1 MANGYSIGTTTTNT
15 VSSMGAQGLP
25 MSSALPIIVN
35 ESTPNLAEI
44 QSFPVIVSGGGI
56 HIHQDPVTGQ
66 RYRMT
71 DEFHSRIPQILAG
84 NSSAIGMKIKI
95 NTEDGIKEFSV
106 MELWNQ
112 SYNDYRYTSTF
123 FDQLREYT
131 SIIGTVE
138 NNIINNLLRGRL
150 DRYFKTTVTRPG
162 TISTT
167 MTDSGIYSE
176 KSVNT
181 SVNYFSRNGF
191 VISSRFVIPN
201 TKLSTL
207 SSIQPTRPVT
217 NAFSASS
224 NFKNRY
230 VLRIDKKYGTL
241 SSIQPTRPVTNAF
254 SASSNFKNRYV
265 LRIDKK
271 YG

>member
-1 MANGYSIGTTTTNT
+1 MANGYSTGTTTTNT

-44 QSFPVIVSGGGI
+44 QSFPVVVSGGGI

-84 NSSAIGMKIKI
+84 NSNVTGNMMVGGGLTGGQMSSGVLVVGQNLSVSQLKDAPPQPTVEI
-95 NTEDGIKEFSV
+95 NGVEFKQNPEKTSFKSEDGKTNIVETFNVFPES
-106 MELWNQ
+106 
-112 SYNDYRYTSTF
+112 TS
-123 FDQLREYT
+123 R
-131 SIIGTVE
+131 GTTD
-138 NNIINNLLRGRL
+138 INSLL
-150 DRYFKTTVTRPG
+150 
-162 TISTT
+162 
-167 MTDSGIYSE
+167 YSQH
-176 KSVNT
+176 SVNT

-191 VISSRFVIPN
+191 PIPSRFVIPN

-230 VLRIDKKYGTL
+230 VLRIDKKYG
-241 SSIQPTRPVTNAF
+241 
-254 SASSNFKNRYV
+254 
-265 LRIDKK
+265 
-271 YG
+271 